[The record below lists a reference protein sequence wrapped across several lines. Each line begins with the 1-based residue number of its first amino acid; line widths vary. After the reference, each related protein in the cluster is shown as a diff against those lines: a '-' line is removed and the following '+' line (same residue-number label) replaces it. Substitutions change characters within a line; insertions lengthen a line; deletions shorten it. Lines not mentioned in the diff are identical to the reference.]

1 MGHNDGEH
9 EHEHEGDDLSADDS
23 SWSDGVWS
31 EDDDE
36 VGEVLFIP
44 LS

>member
-1 MGHNDGEH
+1 MGHMDG

-23 SWSDGVWS
+23 SWSNGVWS

-36 VGEVLFIP
+36 VGEILFMP
-44 LS
+44 LP

>member
-1 MGHNDGEH
+1 MGHMDGEH
-9 EHEHEGDDLSADDS
+9 EHEGDDS

-36 VGEVLFIP
+36 VGEILFMP
-44 LS
+44 LP